1 MTDQHITV
9 PVAKGVEDL
18 IPAFLKNRAAE
29 LEMLRNAVSGSDFEQ
44 LSRIGHRMVGV
55 GEPYGFEKVSTL
67 GKQIEDSAQAGDH
80 AALVKRV
87 DEYADYLARVRIVYK

>member
-29 LEMLRNAVSGSDFEQ
+29 LEMLRNALSCSDFEQ
-44 LSRIGHRMVGV
+44 LSRIGHRM
-55 GEPYGFEKVSTL
+55 
-67 GKQIEDSAQAGDH
+67 
-80 AALVKRV
+80 
-87 DEYADYLARVRIVYK
+87 